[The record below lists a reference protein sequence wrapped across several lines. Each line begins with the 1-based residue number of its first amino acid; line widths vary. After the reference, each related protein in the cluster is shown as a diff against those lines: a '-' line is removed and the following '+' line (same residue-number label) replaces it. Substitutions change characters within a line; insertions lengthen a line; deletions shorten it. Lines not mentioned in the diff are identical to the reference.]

1 MRYFILIKKDGERMS
16 ITLIPPRATGVKQM
30 LGDELMFGVVIF
42 GLIVAVVVVSVGL
55 IIVLV
60 NA

>member
-1 MRYFILIKKDGERMS
+1 MS